1 MSLVPDDEY
10 ILDSSEYANKIP
22 SKTGI
27 RTIYSISAPH
37 YITQD
42 KEILL
47 FDISRSKRITFTDF
61 GKLKDFHIRA
71 KYLRGTGKDAVYIP
85 VLTFH
90 KSYLS
95 KLESSQPIP
104 EPNIN
109 NMYCIEFQ
117 AYIGSRPH
125 EFSSII
131 IKRLVDLGNE
141 NLSSYAV
148 RLREDVETLDKLREM
163 IGESRLVAVG
173 TYIKSPRVECDCDY
187 LIEADPESKVILN
200 KLIYIYSNIR
210 DFLEKHNISLKDI
223 LEDIDLYVSVAAVAA
238 TAT

>member
-27 RTIYSISAPH
+27 ITIYSISAPC

-71 KYLRGTGKDAVYIP
+71 KYLRGTGKDTVYIP
-85 VLTFH
+85 VLTFP
-90 KSYLS
+90 KSYLP
-95 KLESSQPIP
+95 KLKSSQPIP
-104 EPNIN
+104 EPDIN

-117 AYIGSRPH
+117 AYIRSRPH
-125 EFSSII
+125 EFSSML
-131 IKRLVDLGNE
+131 IKRLADFGKDNP
-141 NLSSYAV
+141 SSYV
-148 RLREDVETLDKLREM
+148 IRLREDVETLDKLREM

-173 TYIKSPRVECDCDY
+173 TYIKSPRVEWDCDY
-187 LIEADPESKVILN
+187 LIEVDPESKVLLD
-200 KLIYIYSNIR
+200 KLIYIYS
-210 DFLEKHNISLKDI
+210 HISNYLKEQGITLKDV
-223 LEDIDLYVSVAAVAA
+223 LEDIDLYTYVAAA
-238 TAT
+238 T

>member
-27 RTIYSISAPH
+27 ITIYSISAPH

-47 FDISRSKRITFTDF
+47 FDIDRSKRITFTDF

-71 KYLRGTGKDAVYIP
+71 KYLKGTGKDVVYIP

-90 KSYLS
+90 KSYLP
-95 KLESSQPIP
+95 KLKSSQPIP
-104 EPNIN
+104 EPDIN

-117 AYIGSRPH
+117 AYIRSRPH

-141 NLSSYAV
+141 KLSSYVV
-148 RLREDVETLDKLREM
+148 RLRDDVETLDKLREM
-163 IGESRLVAVG
+163 IGESRLVAAGSYVK
-173 TYIKSPRVECDCDY
+173 TPRVECDCDY
-187 LIEADPESKVILN
+187 LIETDPESKAVLD
-200 KLIYIYSNIR
+200 KLIYIYAHIR
-210 DFLEKHNISLKDI
+210 DYLENEGIRLKDVSRI
-223 LEDIDLYVSVAAVAA
+223 L
-238 TAT
+238 

>member
-1 MSLVPDDEY
+1 MSLVPDEY

-27 RTIYSISAPH
+27 ITIYSISAPH

-71 KYLRGTGKDAVYIP
+71 KYLRGTDIFVYIP

-104 EPNIN
+104 EPDIN

-200 KLIYIYSNIR
+200 KLIYIYTHIS
-210 DFLEKHNISLKDI
+210 DFLEKKGITLKDI
-223 LEDIDLYVSVAAVAA
+223 LEDVDLYVAIAAAA
-238 TAT
+238 AIET